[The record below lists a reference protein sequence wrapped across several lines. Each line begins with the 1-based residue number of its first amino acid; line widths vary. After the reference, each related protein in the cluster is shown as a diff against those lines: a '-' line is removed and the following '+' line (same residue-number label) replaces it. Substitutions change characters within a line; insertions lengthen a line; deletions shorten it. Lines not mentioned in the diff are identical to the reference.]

1 MGDMKTGH
9 LVHVSSHRSCFRQKP
24 LLSLEHAVFLKQ
36 DSSGEQGL
44 HCARDL
50 LNNARRLLMLGSSSL
65 LSSLSVTQLA
75 PACTD
80 THANSK
86 KPAALRVRKL
96 FWEETDLTV
105 RAPNLPESHQDSLT
119 FLLFTVLYLEFQ
131 WKEFFSEQLHAS
143 LRGMWILQFT
153 SKG

>member
-1 MGDMKTGH
+1 MGRPRLMGDMKTGH

-80 THANSK
+80 THAK
-86 KPAALRVRKL
+86 
-96 FWEETDLTV
+96 F
-105 RAPNLPESHQDSLT
+105 
-119 FLLFTVLYLEFQ
+119 
-131 WKEFFSEQLHAS
+131 
-143 LRGMWILQFT
+143 
-153 SKG
+153 